1 MCGQFCYF
9 IGVDDEPEKKKVK
22 SEGQAQAMAVTAAI
36 PGAVPMV
43 HMMPVPG
50 MPVPPG
56 FPQVPFQ
63 PIPGKIFSQ
72 QGCII
77 FCEKSSTREGTNVMI
92 SNWHLK
98 KRAHAIQCEQDNSCL

>member
-1 MCGQFCYF
+1 MIMCGQFCHF
-9 IGVDDEPEKKKVK
+9 IAVDDEPEKKKVK
-22 SEGQAQAMAVTAAI
+22 TEGQAQATAVTAAI

-63 PIPGKIFSQ
+63 PIPGKTVSQ

-77 FCEKSSTREGTNVMI
+77 DCEKSSSRGDTNVII
-92 SNWHLK
+92 SNWHLRK
-98 KRAHAIQCEQDNSCL
+98 CACAIQCKQ